1 MNPAAE
7 LLSELLTRGV
17 VVSPA
22 GASLDLY
29 PRSALSPDL
38 LARVRALKPQLL
50 ELLRAGAGAV
60 ASPAEWR
67 VLTALALHPGLAPEE
82 LAATTHLDQVPL
94 AKALQTLIRR
104 AEIAADRRGRLH
116 LSIV

>member
-17 VVSPA
+17 AVSPA

-29 PRSALSPDL
+29 PRSALNPDL

-50 ELLRAGAGAV
+50 ELLRASGGAV

-67 VLTALALHPGLAPEE
+67 VLSALALHPGLAPPA
-82 LAATTHLDQVPL
+82 LAAATRLDHPVL
-94 AKALQTLIRR
+94 AHAVRTLARR
-104 AEIAADRRGRLH
+104 AEIDADPLGKLNLRIH
-116 LSIV
+116 

>member
-7 LLSELLTRGV
+7 LLSELLARGV
-17 VVSPA
+17 AVSPA
-22 GASLDLY
+22 GSSLDLY

-60 ASPAEWR
+60 ASPIEWR
-67 VLTALALHPGLAPEE
+67 ILTVLALHPGLAPDE
-82 LAATTHLDQVPL
+82 LATATHLDQARL
-94 AKALQTLIRR
+94 AEALHHLLRR
-104 AEIAADRRGRLH
+104 AEIAADLQGRLR
-116 LSIV
+116 LKIV

>member
-7 LLSELLTRGV
+7 LLSELITRGV
-17 VVSPA
+17 AVSAA
-22 GASLDLY
+22 GACLDLY

-50 ELLRAGAGAV
+50 ELLRAGGSAV

-67 VLTALALHPGLAPEE
+67 VLITLSLHPGLAAHD
-82 LAATTHLDQVPL
+82 LAAVTRLDQ
-94 AKALQTLIRR
+94 AGFTNALHALLQR
-104 AEIAADRRGRLH
+104 AEITADRCGRLH
-116 LSIV
+116 LKTV

>member
-67 VLTALALHPGLAPEE
+67 ILTALALHPGLAPDD
-82 LAATTHLDQVPL
+82 LAAATQLAPAPL
-94 AKALQTLIRR
+94 ATALHTLLRR
-104 AEIAADRRGRLH
+104 AEIAADIQGRLR
-116 LSIV
+116 LQIV

>member
-7 LLSELLTRGV
+7 LLSELTTRGV

-22 GASLDLY
+22 GACLQLY

-67 VLTALALHPGLAPEE
+67 VLSALALHPGLAPDQ
-82 LAATTHLDQVPL
+82 LAAATNLAQAPL
-94 AKALQTLIRR
+94 AEALHTLLRR
-104 AEIAADRRGRLH
+104 AEIAADLHGRLR
-116 LSIV
+116 LKIV

>member
-7 LLSELLTRGV
+7 LLSELTTRGV
-17 VVSPA
+17 DVSPA
-22 GASLDLY
+22 GACLQLY

-67 VLTALALHPGLAPEE
+67 VLSTLALHPGLTPED
-82 LAATTHLDQVPL
+82 LATLTKLDQATL
-94 AKALQTLIRR
+94 AEALHALLRR

-116 LSIV
+116 LRTV

>member
-7 LLSELLTRGV
+7 LLSELTTRGV
-17 VVSPA
+17 AVAPA
-22 GASLDLY
+22 GACLQLF
-29 PRSALSPDL
+29 PWSALSPDL

-67 VLTALALHPGLAPEE
+67 VLTTLALHPGLPPES
-82 LAATTHLDQVPL
+82 LAASTHLDLPTL
-94 AKALQTLIRR
+94 AEALHTLVRR
-104 AEIAADRRGRLH
+104 AEIATDAAGRIYLNT
-116 LSIV
+116 V

>member
-7 LLSELLTRGV
+7 LLSELTARGV
-17 VVSPA
+17 AVAPA
-22 GASLDLY
+22 GASLQLY

-67 VLTALALHPGLAPEE
+67 VLTVLALHPGLTPED
-82 LAATTHLDQVPL
+82 LVASAHLDLPSL
-94 AKALQTLIRR
+94 AEALHNLVRR
-104 AEIAADRRGRLH
+104 AEIATDAAGRLY
-116 LSIV
+116 LNTV

>member
-17 VVSPA
+17 AVSPA

-29 PRSALSPDL
+29 PRSALNPDL

-50 ELLRAGAGAV
+50 ELLRVSAGAV
-60 ASPAEWR
+60 VSPAEWQI
-67 VLTALALHPGLAPEE
+67 LSALALHPGLAPHQ
-82 LAATTHLDQVPL
+82 LAAAAKLDRPTL
-94 AKALQTLIRR
+94 TRALGTLIRR
-104 AEIAADRRGRLH
+104 AEIASASTGKLY
-116 LSIV
+116 LNTV

>member
-22 GASLDLY
+22 GSSLDLY

-67 VLTALALHPGLAPEE
+67 ILTALALHPGLAPDE
-82 LAATTHLDQVPL
+82 LAAATKLDQARL
-94 AKALQTLIRR
+94 AEALHNLIRR
-104 AEIAADRRGRLH
+104 AEITADPLGRLR
-116 LSIV
+116 LRTV

>member
-60 ASPAEWR
+60 ASPAEWI
-67 VLTALALHPGLAPEE
+67 VLTILALHPGLAPDE
-82 LAATTHLDQVPL
+82 LAAATHLDQPPL
-94 AKALQTLIRR
+94 AKAIHTLLRR
-104 AEIAADRRGRLH
+104 GEIAADLRGRLR
-116 LSIV
+116 LRIV

>member
-17 VVSPA
+17 VVSPV

-50 ELLRAGAGAV
+50 ELLRVGAGAV

-67 VLTALALHPGLAPEE
+67 VLTALALQPGLAPDE
-82 LAATTHLDQVPL
+82 LAAATKLDQPRF
-94 AKALQTLIRR
+94 AEALHNLIRR
-104 AEIAADRRGRLH
+104 AEIAADLRGRLH
-116 LSIV
+116 LRIV

>member
-22 GASLDLY
+22 GSSLDLY

-60 ASPAEWR
+60 ASPTEWR
-67 VLTALALHPGLAPEE
+67 VLTALALHPGLAPDE
-82 LAATTHLDQVPL
+82 LAAATHLDHAPL
-94 AKALQTLIRR
+94 TKALHTLLRR
-104 AEIAADRRGRLH
+104 AEIAADLQGRLR
-116 LSIV
+116 LKIV

>member
-7 LLSELLTRGV
+7 LLSELISRGV

-67 VLTALALHPGLAPEE
+67 VLTILALHPGLVPEE
-82 LAATTHLDQVPL
+82 LAAATNLDQAPL
-94 AKALQTLIRR
+94 AKALRTLIRR
-104 AEIAADRRGRLH
+104 AEIAAGTAGKLY
-116 LSIV
+116 LNSV

>member
-67 VLTALALHPGLAPEE
+67 VLTALALRPGLAPDE
-82 LAATTHLDQVPL
+82 LAAATHLDQAPL
-94 AKALQTLIRR
+94 AKALHTLLRR
-104 AEIAADRRGRLH
+104 AEIAARATGKLY
-116 LSIV
+116 LNTV

>member
-17 VVSPA
+17 AISPA

-29 PRSALSPDL
+29 PRSALNPDL

-50 ELLRAGAGAV
+50 ELLRTGGDAV

-67 VLTALALHPGLAPEE
+67 VLSALALHPGLAPRQ
-82 LAATTHLDQVPL
+82 LTAATTLDRP
-94 AKALQTLIRR
+94 TLFHAVAVLLRR
-104 AEIAADRRGRLH
+104 AEITTDHLGRLY
-116 LSIV
+116 LRTV

>member
-67 VLTALALHPGLAPEE
+67 ILTTLALHPGLASDQ
-82 LAATTHLDQVPL
+82 LAVAARLDRAPF
-94 AKALQTLIRR
+94 ADALHTLIRR
-104 AEIAADRRGRLH
+104 AEITAAATGKLY
-116 LSIV
+116 LNTV

>member
-17 VVSPA
+17 AVSPA

-29 PRSALSPDL
+29 PRSALNPDL
-38 LARVRALKPQLL
+38 LARVRALKPQLID
-50 ELLRAGAGAV
+50 LLRAGAV

-67 VLTALALHPGLAPEE
+67 VLSALALHPGLTPPE
-82 LAATTHLDQVPL
+82 LGAATNLNTRAL
-94 AKALQTLIRR
+94 AQALGTLIRR
-104 AEIAADRRGRLH
+104 AEIAAGSTGKLY
-116 LSIV
+116 LNTV